1 MSEKLIAKINGVEI
15 LTVEQDGEVFAPVKP
30 ICNAMGI
37 SYTGQLEKLKN
48 DPTFS
53 ESVVRLSRIT
63 GADGK
68 EYEMICLP
76 LLLVFLW
83 LGSINPK
90 NVSDEARPNVMRY
103 RLECAHVL
111 YEHFTGA
118 MARIEESNQRERE
131 LLAEVDAAAS
141 EEKEARARRKRAE
154 DDLEKYR
161 AERLNP
167 QPSLF

>member
-1 MSEKLIAKINGVEI
+1 MSEKMIAKINGVEI
-15 LTVEQDGEVFAPVKP
+15 TTVNHEGGAYVPVKP
-30 ICNAMGI
+30 ICDALGV

-111 YEHFTGA
+111 YEHFTAA
-118 MARIEESNQRERE
+118 MARIEEANRLERE
-131 LLAEVDAAAS
+131 LMAAVDAAAS

-154 DDLEKYR
+154 DDLEKLR